1 MIPQRAHG
9 APQPSPYSGRMLP
22 MLDQT
27 TGKAIEFD
35 RASVGYGQFQA
46 VQPTELR
53 IEAGE
58 FISILI
64 PSGCGKTTLLRL
76 LAGFLDPTEGDVR
89 IGGQSMVGIDP
100 SIRPTALIFQDLA
113 LFPLIPIWENVAFG
127 LEMRGWSKGK
137 RRDRAHELLATD
149 APSDHA

>member
-1 MIPQRAHG
+1 
-9 APQPSPYSGRMLP
+9 
-22 MLDQT
+22 
-27 TGKAIEFD
+27 
-35 RASVGYGQFQA
+35 
-46 VQPTELR
+46 
-53 IEAGE
+53 
-58 FISILI
+58 
-64 PSGCGKTTLLRL
+64 